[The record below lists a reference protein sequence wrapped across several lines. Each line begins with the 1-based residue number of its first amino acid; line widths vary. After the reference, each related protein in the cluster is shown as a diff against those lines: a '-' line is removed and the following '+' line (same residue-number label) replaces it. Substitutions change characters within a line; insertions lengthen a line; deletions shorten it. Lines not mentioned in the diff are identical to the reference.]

1 MKRILLFAAVAGA
14 ALASCVKNESESG
27 MTASDS
33 KISFEAPVVGTT
45 TRAQAGEIGDK
56 YPTEES
62 FKVWGWYH
70 EGDYTT
76 FEDDA
81 NGWKNYMTD
90 ADGNPIVVAYDNV
103 NSWVPA
109 TDYFW
114 PKTGILKDM
123 FAPGTPPAP
132 VEDLRGRKV
141 WFFVINYL
149 ELLENGLDSI
159 LAIVVPLIALIAEI
173 IGLFII
179 IFSLFKSTYHY
190 LRVSLFHDDYDFH
203 LEMSSGLTTA
213 LEFLLAAEVTKTI
226 LQPELATVLLLGLT
240 FALRAAMSILLHA
253 EMKTA
258 RAEKAEERREAK
270 REEIREGKKAEAAQ
284 NKKAQAD

>member
-1 MKRILLFAAVAGA
+1 MVLVHQLTFCYKDGI
-14 ALASCVKNESESG
+14 
-27 MTASDS
+27 
-33 KISFEAPVVGTT
+33 
-45 TRAQAGEIGDK
+45 
-56 YPTEES
+56 
-62 FKVWGWYH
+62 FKDVC
-70 EGDYTT
+70 
-76 FEDDA
+76 
-81 NGWKNYMTD
+81 
-90 ADGNPIVVAYDNV
+90 I
-103 NSWVPA
+103 
-109 TDYFW
+109 
-114 PKTGILKDM
+114 
-123 FAPGTPPAP
+123 PGTPLPLVA
-132 VEDLRGRKV
+132 DLCGRKV
-141 WFFVINYL
+141 WFFVLIYL
-149 ELLENGLDSI
+149 EMLENGLDSI
-159 LAIVVPLIALIAEI
+159 LEMVVPLIALIAEI

-270 REEIREGKKAEAAQ
+270 REELREGKKAASRLRDEKNEQ
-284 NKKAQAD
+284 D

>member
-1 MKRILLFAAVAGA
+1 MSLSPGKAFCPSR
-14 ALASCVKNESESG
+14 
-27 MTASDS
+27 
-33 KISFEAPVVGTT
+33 
-45 TRAQAGEIGDK
+45 
-56 YPTEES
+56 
-62 FKVWGWYH
+62 H
-70 EGDYTT
+70 ELT
-76 FEDDA
+76 
-81 NGWKNYMTD
+81 
-90 ADGNPIVVAYDNV
+90 
-103 NSWVPA
+103 
-109 TDYFW
+109 FW
-114 PKTGILKDM
+114 PKTGILEDM

-141 WFFVINYL
+141 WFFVINFL

-258 RAEKAEERREAK
+258 RAEKAEERPEAK